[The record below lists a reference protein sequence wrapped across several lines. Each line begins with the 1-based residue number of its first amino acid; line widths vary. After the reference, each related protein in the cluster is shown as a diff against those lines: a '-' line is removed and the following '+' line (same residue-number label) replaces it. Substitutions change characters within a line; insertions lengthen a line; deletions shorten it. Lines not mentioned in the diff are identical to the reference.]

1 MAEKY
6 TWDDIIINPNDPR
19 LEGAIG
25 KECYCTKSTSSLLV
39 AANNENVIHLFKLS
53 RIDKN
58 PCATVITSSP
68 FTVSNKESTSKVDF
82 IILKK
87 DQPQKS
93 YAERQAEWIK
103 ENDIKIGDK
112 VRVTRKTK
120 NGEDGWKGTWAKPMD
135 SCINLVCDV
144 EDIDDLGIR
153 CDLFYF
159 PYFVIEKVTPKYV
172 PFDLS
177 KEEDRDII
185 RDKWLIKLYCGNFAK
200 EECKVVGFSENS
212 AVLSSAY
219 DDGYGHQTRCFTGT
233 ELLNGF
239 TFLDGTPCGKEVLE

>member
-1 MAEKY
+1 MADKY

-25 KECYCTKSTSSLLV
+25 KYVFYGEYPLSALRNANDDKSDLSLKLIGADKDYV
-39 AANNENVIHLFKLS
+39 LPFCIDKEDVEDNENLNDFW
-53 RIDKN
+53 
-58 PCATVITSSP
+58 PC
-68 FTVSNKESTSKVDF
+68 

-93 YAERQAEWIK
+93 YEERQAEWIK
-103 ENDIKIGDK
+103 ANDIKVGDK
-112 VRVTRKTK
+112 VMVTRKAV
-120 NGEDGWKGTWAKPMD
+120 NCEDGWGNSWVMD
-135 SCINLVCDV
+135 KYVGKIITITGFSGCA
-144 EDIDDLGIR
+144 GIR
-153 CDLFYF
+153 CGDYAF

-177 KEEDRDII
+177 KEEDRDIL

-219 DDGYGHQTRCFTGT
+219 DDGYGHQTRCFTGM

-239 TFLDGTPCGKEVLE
+239 TFLDGTPCGKEVWE